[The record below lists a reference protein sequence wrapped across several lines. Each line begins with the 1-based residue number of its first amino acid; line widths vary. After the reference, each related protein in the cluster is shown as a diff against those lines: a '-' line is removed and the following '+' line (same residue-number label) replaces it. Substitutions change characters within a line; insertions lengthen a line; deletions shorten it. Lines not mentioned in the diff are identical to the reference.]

1 MIPNIISRNRLVIA
15 LSLTTLGMAVSVGSA
30 LGFEHIG
37 GYIPCHLCLLERNPY
52 YIGVPVGIAGLLAY
66 RFNILPGLLGRLAL
80 LIIAGLMIWGMGMG
94 IYHSG
99 VEWHWWAGPTDCSG
113 ALDSVTKDVSTLLSD
128 LNTVKGPKCDEAA
141 LRVLGLSFAGWN
153 VVVSIIIAAIAIW
166 GVGKARR

>member
-1 MIPNIISRNRLVIA
+1 MIPHIISRNRLVIA
-15 LSLTTLGMAVSVGSA
+15 LSLTTLGMVVSVGSA

-52 YIGVPVGIAGLLAY
+52 YIGIPIGLVGLLAY
-66 RFNILPGLLGRLAL
+66 RFGWPRFISKLAL
-80 LIIAGLMIWGMGMG
+80 LVIAGLMTWGMVMG
-94 IYHSG
+94 VYHSG

-113 ALDSVTKDVSTLLSD
+113 ALDSVTKDVTTLLSD

-166 GVGKARR
+166 GVRKHK